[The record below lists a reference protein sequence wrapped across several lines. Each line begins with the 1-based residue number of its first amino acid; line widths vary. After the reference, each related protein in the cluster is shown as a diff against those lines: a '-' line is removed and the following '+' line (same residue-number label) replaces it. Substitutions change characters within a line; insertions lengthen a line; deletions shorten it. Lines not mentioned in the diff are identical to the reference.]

1 MNTSP
6 MTLSHLLDN
15 PLAQEVFARRR
26 PWILALDY
34 DGTLAPFRE
43 RRDLAYPYAGMRVV
57 LDRLPTEGPSRFV
70 VISGRE
76 AENVARLLDVHPA
89 PEIWG
94 CHGAE
99 RLTRKRLNAEPRMSP
114 NQRQAL
120 GRVRQ
125 IVNDP
130 DRLET
135 KSCAVAVHWRGLTP
149 EARTQLEADLEPK
162 LAEIAREGDLN
173 LCAFDGGLELRLPG
187 HNKGEAMKTL
197 LAENPDAVVFYLG
210 DDATDEDA
218 FAALQGRGVGILVAQ
233 RPRPTKASFWIK
245 PPQEVLT
252 LLGRFVV
259 LNPQKRSILRAP

>member
-34 DGTLAPFRE
+34 DGTLAPFRQ

-70 VISGRE
+70 VISGRQ
-76 AENVARLLDVHPA
+76 AASVACLLDVHPA

-99 RLTRKRLNAEPRMSP
+99 RLARRRLHTEPQISP
-114 NQRQAL
+114 GQRQAL
-120 GRVRQ
+120 ERARQ
-125 IVNDP
+125 IVVDP

-135 KSCAVAVHWRGLTP
+135 KSCAVAVHWRGLAP
-149 EARTQLEADLEPK
+149 EEMSEMESDLRPK
-162 LAEIAREGDLN
+162 LEVLASEGDLE
-173 LCAFDGGLELRLPG
+173 LRPFDGGLELRLPG
-187 HNKGEAMKTL
+187 HNKGQAMKTL
-197 LAENPDAVVFYLG
+197 AAENPEAVIFYLG

-233 RPRPTKASFWIK
+233 RPRPTKASFWIR

-259 LNPQKRSILRAP
+259 LNPQKRSILREP